1 MFVEDKRQDYAFS
14 QIAILKYATLRTQR
28 EVCHVDT
35 AASKLADWGFI
46 LQTRLRK
53 FIELPTTD
61 RRLLAS
67 AIVSVVK
74 ARIVVT
80 FVPVRKILQPV
91 PLRNDANL
99 GDPERISWAVE
110 TAARIVPTGE
120 NCLVRAIA
128 GREMLARRGVSS
140 QIRLG
145 IAKNSP
151 DILKGHAWLECG
163 DKIITGE
170 GEHRNY
176 AAMPTPSAET
186 P

>member
-1 MFVEDKRQDYAFS
+1 M
-14 QIAILKYATLRTQR
+14 LLTP
-28 EVCHVDT
+28 
-35 AASKLADWGFI
+35 
-46 LQTRLRK
+46 LRK
-53 FIELPTTD
+53 FIELPATD
-61 RRLLAS
+61 RWLLAS
-67 AIVSVVK
+67 AILSVVK

-91 PLRNDANL
+91 PLRTEVTF
-99 GDPERISWAVE
+99 GDPGRVGWAVE
-110 TAARIVPTGE
+110 TAGRIVPSGT

-128 GREMLARRGVSS
+128 GREMLARRGFNS

-145 IAKNSP
+145 IAKESSN
-151 DILKGHAWLECG
+151 ILKGHAWLECG

-176 AAMPTPSAET
+176 AAMPTPET